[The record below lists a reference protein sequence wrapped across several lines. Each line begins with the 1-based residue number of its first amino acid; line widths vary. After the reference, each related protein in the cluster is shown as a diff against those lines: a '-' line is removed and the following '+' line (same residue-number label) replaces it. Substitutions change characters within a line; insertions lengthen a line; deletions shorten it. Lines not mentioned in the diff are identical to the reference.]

1 MTKPTKRATRSY
13 RAIPEYYDAEYE
25 TNDVLDNDVP
35 LLLDHLPKKRQDI
48 LELCTGTG
56 RAAIPLAQ
64 AGHRVVGIDYDPALL
79 AIAKQKRDHVGL
91 PERDLRLLRGDVL
104 TTRLPQKFDYA
115 VLLFNTF
122 LNFTTPQQQSKL
134 LQNVHHHLKNGGRF
148 WIDIFYPDLSILA
161 APHHPHF
168 DSATFYVPSLD
179 RSVHRTTEIARSTDS
194 PQVQHMTF
202 HYTWADSL
210 GQLHAQ
216 RSDFDLTWI
225 FPRELELL
233 LTHHGFAIE
242 HLYGD
247 YARNPITP
255 ESSRIIAIARKR

>member
-1 MTKPTKRATRSY
+1 MKRRPPASRSY

-25 TNDVLDNDVP
+25 SNDVLDHDVP
-35 LLLDHLPKKRQDI
+35 LLLQHLPKKRQDI
-48 LELCTGTG
+48 LELCTGTA

-79 AIAKQKRDHVGL
+79 AIAKQKRDHVGI
-91 PERDLRLLRGDVL
+91 PERDLRFVRGDVL
-104 TTRLPQKFDYA
+104 QTRLARKFDFV

-122 LNFTTPQQQSKL
+122 LNFTTSAQQSKL
-134 LQNVHHHLKNGGRF
+134 LQNVHHHLKQGGRF
-148 WIDIFYPDLSILA
+148 WIDIFYPALSILA
-161 APHHPHF
+161 EPHHPHF

-179 RSVHRTTEIARSTDS
+179 RSVHRTTEITRSADL
-194 PQVQHMTF
+194 PQVQQMTF
-202 HYTWADSL
+202 HYTWADAM
-210 GQLHAQ
+210 GQLHAE

-233 LTHHGFAIE
+233 LTHHGFVIE

-247 YARNPITP
+247 YARRDVTP
-255 ESSRIIAIARKR
+255 DSPRIIAMARKR